1 MITLL
6 DLPQDNPS
14 VQRILHTKN
23 CRVHKHTVLTPKFL
37 CDYIYHLQDRQPP
50 HRQIPM
56 VFDLKVI
63 LKMILEKV
71 ILKVILEKETKKET
85 AIRRK
90 WCCFFSDA
98 VV

>member
-23 CRVHKHTVLTPKFL
+23 CRVHRDTVLTPKFV

-50 HRQIPM
+50 HRQIPI
-56 VFDLKVI
+56 VIDLKVI
-63 LKMILEKV
+63 LKMILEK
-71 ILKVILEKETKKET
+71 ETKKET
-85 AIRRK
+85 VIRKK